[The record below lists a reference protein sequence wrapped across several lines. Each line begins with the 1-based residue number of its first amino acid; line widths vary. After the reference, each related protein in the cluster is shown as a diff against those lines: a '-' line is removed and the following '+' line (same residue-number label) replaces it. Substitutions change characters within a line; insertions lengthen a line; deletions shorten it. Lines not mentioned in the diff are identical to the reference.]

1 MIRTTVCAYKQ
12 APVFP
17 QVNQAQEEHKEI
29 ENMFLP
35 RRELWQASKKCRCSK
50 KKKKKKKG
58 CRGGAG
64 SEMSPW
70 LA

>member
-1 MIRTTVCAYKQ
+1 MNYKE
-12 APVFP
+12 APAFP
-17 QVNQAQEEHKEI
+17 QVNQAQEGHKEI

-35 RRELWQASKKCRCSK
+35 KRELWQASKKCRCSK
-50 KKKKKKKG
+50 KKKKKKG
-58 CRGGAG
+58 GRGGGGGG